1 MKIAISVG
9 HSILR
14 SGACTSADGTALGGG
29 NEYKFCSE
37 FAPFLKRAL
46 EKNGHEVT
54 IIEVPKKSVS
64 SVSEER
70 KYKVSKYNSQKF
82 NLNIELHLNAANNTK
97 AKGTEALYI
106 SDEGKKYAVAICTK
120 LGELWTNRG
129 AKKRTNLYFL
139 NTTKASA
146 VLLELF
152 FCTNKAEWKKAQI
165 NKRKMARLITEAI
178 ASVK

>member
-9 HSILR
+9 HSILK

-37 FAPFLKRAL
+37 FAPFLKKAL

-64 SVSEER
+64 SVSEEK

-82 NLNIELHLNAANNTK
+82 DLNIELHLNAASAT
-97 AKGTEALYI
+97 AEGTETLYK
-106 SDEGKKYAVAICTK
+106 SEKGKKYADAIINK
-120 LGELWTNRG
+120 LGEIYKPRG
-129 AKKRTNLYFL
+129 AKKRSDLYFL
-139 NTTKASA
+139 NTTKATA
-146 VLLELF
+146 VLVELF
-152 FCTNKAEWKKAQI
+152 FCTNKAEWKKAQK